1 VTDEGGGQK
10 QSARHLHKRR
20 EWLNLHGDFY
30 MNDDLNINENFK
42 MLVLNPAMFQDFLQ
56 LLDMEI
62 SLPNIPM
69 PTMGGEVFWDTLAE
83 YKGWKLQQNEF
94 TKHCRILDADN
105 VRRAWGTKNGMIK
118 ALDSIKM
125 LAERY

>member
-1 VTDEGGGQK
+1 
-10 QSARHLHKRR
+10 
-20 EWLNLHGDFY
+20 
-30 MNDDLNINENFK
+30 M
-42 MLVLNPAMFQDFLQ
+42 
-56 LLDMEI
+56 

>member
-1 VTDEGGGQK
+1 
-10 QSARHLHKRR
+10 
-20 EWLNLHGDFY
+20 
-30 MNDDLNINENFK
+30 MNDDFNINENFK